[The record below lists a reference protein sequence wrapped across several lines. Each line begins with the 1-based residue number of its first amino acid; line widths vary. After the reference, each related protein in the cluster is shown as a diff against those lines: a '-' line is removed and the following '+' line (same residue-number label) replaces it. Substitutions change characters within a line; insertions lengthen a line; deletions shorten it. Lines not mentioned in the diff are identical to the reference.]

1 VRLTG
6 FQPAA
11 RGIKGPVVPHQ
22 QQQQQQ
28 AQQPQQQQQPATKVS
43 AKGPPSSN
51 LTIRLTVQLC
61 STYEKCSS
69 ALGPP
74 QGGVPQPL
82 PRRILTRPAA
92 GVKNNG
98 WDNESCD
105 LILATQVG
113 QGCVHLHANL
123 HVFMYVHARVVSV
136 HLFWQHTDCNQP
148 THPFRVADGGL
159 HACVSVRACVR
170 AEGMG
175 VCKGRRAPETTCR
188 SRLVIDICTPHWS
201 HSWSHC
207 WSPYWSHFL
216 SHCWS
221 HLVTLLPG
229 CVCLRGQ
236 APAYL
241 SWCAC

>member
-11 RGIKGPVVPHQ
+11 RATDGPVIQHPQ
-22 QQQQQQ
+22 QP
-28 AQQPQQQQQPATKVS
+28 QQPQQQQQQQVAKVS

-61 STYEKCSS
+61 STYKKCSS

-74 QGGVPQPL
+74 QQGGVPQPL

-113 QGCVHLHANL
+113 
-123 HVFMYVHARVVSV
+123 S
-136 HLFWQHTDCNQP
+136 
-148 THPFRVADGGL
+148 
-159 HACVSVRACVR
+159 
-170 AEGMG
+170 G
-175 VCKGRRAPETTCR
+175 VCWCWC
-188 SRLVIDICTPHWS
+188 VQQCDCTWEGPCSSHRFWS
-201 HSWSHC
+201 FDTPACAGHTLC
-207 WSPYWSHFL
+207 
-216 SHCWS
+216 C
-221 HLVTLLPG
+221 TLLDHGVLWCLHPASPSNNVA
-229 CVCLRGQ
+229 VCQ
-236 APAYL
+236 Q
-241 SWCAC
+241 C